1 VTTTSVRR
9 RLLGETPR
17 PAWMPRPKPP
27 VIAAKALALVIV
39 TALVLVPFLIV
50 VATSLAPKDEVLA
63 KGGWVVWP
71 DSITFQAY
79 ADVLAGGV
87 VTRATL
93 ISAGVTLVGTALS
106 LGCTVAMAY
115 ALARPGLLGGRPV
128 LLMVLFTFLFTP
140 GMIPTYLVVQQLG
153 LLDSFSALIL
163 PVLVNA
169 FNLVVLRGF
178 FQGIPADLIEAAK
191 IDGAGELR
199 VLLRIV
205 VPLSKAA
212 IAVVGLF
219 YAVAYWNSFF
229 NAILF
234 LNDSSKWPIQVVLR
248 QYVLEGSPLAGSVEN
263 AEARVNAPTS
273 IQMAVLVLAMLPI
286 VCVYPFVQ
294 RHFVK
299 GVLTGA
305 IKS

>member
-1 VTTTSVRR
+1 M
-9 RLLGETPR
+9 
-17 PAWMPRPKPP
+17 PAPGPL
-27 VIAAKALALVIV
+27 VVAAKAVALTVI
-39 TALVLVPFLIV
+39 TALVLFPCLV
-50 VATSLAPKDEVLA
+50 VVSTSLAPQEEVLD

-79 ADVLAGGV
+79 QDILSGGV

-93 ISAGVTLVGTALS
+93 VSAGVTLIGTALS
-106 LGCTVAMAY
+106 LTCTIAMAY
-115 ALARPGLLGGRPV
+115 ALARPRLPGGRPI
-128 LLMVLFTFLFTP
+128 LLMVLLTFLFTP
-140 GMIPTYLVVQQLG
+140 GMIPSYLVVQSLG
-153 LLDSFSALIL
+153 LLDTYAALVL

-169 FNLVVLRGF
+169 FNLIVLRGF
-178 FQGIPADLIEAAK
+178 FQNIPEDLYEAAR

-199 VLLRIV
+199 ILVRVIA
-205 VPLSKAA
+205 PLSKAA

-229 NAILF
+229 HAILY
-234 LNDSSKWPIQVVLR
+234 LNDSTMWPIQVVLR
-248 QYVLEGSPLAGSVEN
+248 QYVLDGAPLAGSIAS
-263 AEARVNAPTS
+263 AETRVNAENS

-286 VCVYPFVQ
+286 VIVYPFIQ

>member
-1 VTTTSVRR
+1 MNTTIRRTS
-9 RLLGETPR
+9 R
-17 PAWMPRPKPP
+17 PAWMPAPGPL
-27 VIAAKALALVIV
+27 VVAAKAVALTVI
-39 TALVLVPFLIV
+39 TALVLFPCLV
-50 VATSLAPKDEVLA
+50 VVSTSLAPQEEVLD

-79 ADVLAGGV
+79 QDILSGGV

-93 ISAGVTLVGTALS
+93 VSAGVTLIGTALS
-106 LGCTVAMAY
+106 LTCTIAMAY
-115 ALARPGLLGGRPV
+115 ALARPRLPGGRPI
-128 LLMVLFTFLFTP
+128 LLMVLLTFLFTP
-140 GMIPTYLVVQQLG
+140 GMIPSYLVVQSLG
-153 LLDSFSALIL
+153 LLDTYAALVL

-169 FNLVVLRGF
+169 FNLIVLRGF
-178 FQGIPADLIEAAK
+178 FQNIPEDLYEAAR

-199 VLLRIV
+199 ILVRVIA
-205 VPLSKAA
+205 PLSKAA

-229 NAILF
+229 HAILY
-234 LNDSSKWPIQVVLR
+234 LNDSTMWPIQVVLR
-248 QYVLEGSPLAGSVEN
+248 QYVLDGAPLAGSIAS
-263 AEARVNAPTS
+263 AETRVNAENS

-286 VCVYPFVQ
+286 VIVYPFIQ